1 MINSLID
8 SDVPITHLITK
19 KKDNYVCF
27 SFWLKKGSRNENKE
41 YYGLVHLAEHLITLL
56 EIDNEPLKDYLN
68 KMAVEY
74 KIFTSVDFV
83 CFQVK
88 CENKYAIEIFNKI
101 CRAFNLVNL
110 SPLNFKK
117 ERERVINELK
127 VNYSNHRKNYFNA
140 IRERVWSEN
149 MGHPILGNI
158 VDVEHVSFDLAK
170 KVLMAILSKE
180 NLFVLYT
187 GNVPQR
193 DLTAILNN
201 ELNGVKSL
209 PVEMNNGSSS
219 VMNTHNILVSNV
231 NVINSSLVYPIESD
245 LNFKEQLALMIVCR
259 LLAFGNNGALKASL
273 ESIYYVMAMVFSFKY
288 EKSLVI
294 NFVSPSENIKQLT
307 AKIIRFLN
315 EFVIKDYKEVE
326 VAKRSLISDITK
338 ASETDFGSINYIGQ
352 AIIDYGGLFNFNE
365 TLDEIKKMS
374 LSDLN
379 DAMKKINFNGAPLQI
394 QLNGDEIS
402 YG

>member
-1 MINSLID
+1 M
-8 SDVPITHLITK
+8 
-19 KKDNYVCF
+19 
-27 SFWLKKGSRNENKE
+27 
-41 YYGLVHLAEHLITLL
+41 
-56 EIDNEPLKDYLN
+56 
-68 KMAVEY
+68 
-74 KIFTSVDFV
+74 
-83 CFQVK
+83 
-88 CENKYAIEIFNKI
+88 
-101 CRAFNLVNL
+101 
-110 SPLNFKK
+110 
-117 ERERVINELK
+117 INELK